1 MRYLYLILIVLTI
14 SSTGFSQKIKIK
26 IDKDKFETFKE
37 RWTLKKHIR
46 KGKSAY
52 KENTFA
58 SYIEAAD
65 HFRNAY
71 EMVQDN
77 APLNFW
83 LGMAYLKSKPKNW
96 AERYI
101 EKAYQADK
109 TIHPKLIYYL
119 AKAKHLNYKFD
130 ESITLINEFKSTLT
144 AEELGYMDEEI
155 KKHLSECRYAKEYIA
170 DTARVF
176 ITRIDE
182 INSKYDDFAPV
193 IPPDGQKMYF
203 TSKRPTEKK
212 EEIYEATGQN
222 VENIF
227 WAGRRGREWNLNGNI
242 SKKINTKENNAVIGL
257 SPNGM
262 QLILFDGKANGGDI
276 LKTEYK
282 NTKWRTPKDSE
293 FGKINSS
300 ARESSATISYDNRAL
315 YFVSDRDD
323 PNKIGGQDIY
333 ISTRAKSNK
342 KWGKPLNAGGTL
354 NSKYDEEGLFLH
366 PSGQVIYFSSKG
378 HTSMGGYD
386 LFKSELQEDGTW
398 GTPENLGYPINTPGD
413 DLFFGITANG
423 RYGYYSSRGR
433 DGQDYDIFEII
444 FLGPEKPLIQS
455 SEDLLIASL
464 AEPITE
470 TVIEK
475 SVEIKTIRLT
485 IVKGKIYDAI
495 TNDPITATIEI
506 SDNDADSVIMT
517 SETGE
522 GGEYLVSLP
531 SGKNYAMT
539 IKAKDYLFHSEN
551 FNIPPATNYQEI
563 IKDIAMNKLAAGTKV
578 ILNNIFFE
586 YGKTVLRTTSYPE
599 LNRVVKLLEAYPK
612 MTIEISGH
620 TDNKGSLAINKKIS
634 EKRAKA
640 VVDYILAQGIE
651 EARLTYKGY
660 AYLQPVATNDT
671 EEGRQ
676 RNRRVEFKIISAK

>member
-1 MRYLYLILIVLTI
+1 MRYIYLLLIIFTVNTA
-14 SSTGFSQKIKIK
+14 GFSQKIKIK
-26 IDKDKFETFKE
+26 IEKEKLETFKE
-37 RWTLKKHIR
+37 RWIIKKHIR
-46 KGKSAY
+46 KGKSAFKEQTFVSY
-52 KENTFA
+52 KE
-58 SYIEAAD
+58 AAE
-65 HFRNAY
+65 HFKSAY
-71 EMVQDN
+71 DMISDN
-77 APLNFW
+77 AALNFW
-83 LGMAYLKSKPKNW
+83 LGLSYLKSVPASK
-96 AERYI
+96 ALIYL
-101 EKAYQADK
+101 EKAYK
-109 TIHPKLIYYL
+109 LNKNVHPDLIYQL
-119 AKAKHLNYKFD
+119 ALAKHLNYQFD
-130 ESITLINEFKSTLT
+130 EAITLLNEYKTTLT
-144 AEELGYMDEEI
+144 AEQLGYMDEKIEKQI
-155 KKHLSECRYAKEYIA
+155 SECRYAKEYVA

-176 ITRIDE
+176 ITDLKS

-193 IPPDGQKMYF
+193 IPPDGKKMYF
-203 TSKRPTEKK
+203 SSKRPSDKK
-212 EEIYEATGQN
+212 AVVYKKTGQY
-222 VENIF
+222 VENIY
-227 WAGRRGREWNLNGNI
+227 WAGKRGREWKLNGNL

-262 QLILFDGKANGGDI
+262 QLLLFNGKSNGGDI

-282 NTKWRTPKDSE
+282 NTKWKTPKDSE
-293 FGKINSS
+293 FGKINSR
-300 ARESSATISYDNRAL
+300 AKESSATIAYDNRSM

-323 PNKIGGQDIY
+323 DNKIGGQDIY

-342 KWGKPLNAGGTL
+342 KWNTPVNAGGTL
-354 NSKYDEEGLFLH
+354 NSKYDEEGVFLH
-366 PSGQVIYFSSKG
+366 PSGQVMYFSSKG

-386 LFKSELQEDGTW
+386 LFKSEKQTDGTW

-433 DGQDYDIFEII
+433 DGEDYDIYEII

-455 SEDLLIASL
+455 SEDLLIASI

-470 TVIEK
+470 TIIEK

-495 TNDPITATIEI
+495 TNDPITAAIEV
-506 SDNDADSVIMT
+506 SDNEADSVIMT

-586 YGKTVLRTTSYPE
+586 YGKTLLRTTSYPE

-612 MTIEISGH
+612 LKIEISGH

-640 VVDYILAQGIE
+640 VVDYLLGKGIVE
-651 EARLTYKGY
+651 SRLTYKGY

>member
-1 MRYLYLILIVLTI
+1 MRYIHLLLIIFTI
-14 SSTGFSQKIKIK
+14 STAGFSQKIKIK
-26 IDKDKFETFKE
+26 VEKEKFETFKE
-37 RWTLKKHIR
+37 RWTMFNHLR

-52 KENTFA
+52 KNQTFA
-58 SYIEAAD
+58 SYIVAAD

-77 APLNFW
+77 AALNYW
-83 LGMAYLKSKPKNW
+83 LGMSYLNSKPKQW

-101 EKAYQADK
+101 EKAYNADK
-109 TIHPKLIYYL
+109 NINPKLIYNL
-119 AKAKHLNYKFD
+119 AKAKQLNYKFD
-130 ESITLINEFKSTLT
+130 ESITLMNEFKSTLN
-144 AEELGYMDEEI
+144 AEQLGYMDQEI
-155 KKHLSECRYAKEYIA
+155 KKHISECRYAKDYIA
-170 DTARVF
+170 DTSRVF
-176 ITRIDE
+176 ITRIEDV
-182 INSKYDDFAPV
+182 NTKYDDFAPV
-193 IPPDGQKMYF
+193 IPPDGKKMYF
-203 TSKRPTEKK
+203 SSKRPSDKK
-212 EEIYEATGQN
+212 EIIYKSTGQF
-222 VENIF
+222 VENIY
-227 WAGRRGREWNLNGNI
+227 WAGKRGREWQLNGNL
-242 SKKINTKENNAVIGL
+242 SKKINTKENNAVVGL

-262 QLILFDGKANGGDI
+262 QLILFDGKSNGGDL
-276 LKTEYK
+276 LKTEYRK
-282 NTKWRTPKDSE
+282 SKWKTPKESE
-293 FGKINSS
+293 FGKINSKS
-300 ARESSATISYDNRAL
+300 KESSATIAYDNRTL

-323 PNKIGGQDIY
+323 DKKIGGKDIY

-342 KWGKPLNAGGTL
+342 NWNKPVNAGGTL
-354 NSKYDEEGLFLH
+354 NSIYDEEGVFLH

-386 LFKSELQEDGTW
+386 LFKSEKQADGTW

-433 DGQDYDIFEII
+433 NGEDFDIYEII

-455 SEDLLIASL
+455 SEDLLIASI

-495 TNDPITATIEI
+495 TNDPITATIEV

-522 GGEYLVSLP
+522 GGEYLVTLP

-612 MTIEISGH
+612 LKIEISGH
-620 TDNKGSLAINKKIS
+620 TDNKGSLAVNKRIS
-634 EKRAKA
+634 ESRAKA
-640 VVDYILAQGIE
+640 VVDYLLGKGIE
-651 EARLTYKGY
+651 ETRLTYKGY

>member
-1 MRYLYLILIVLTI
+1 MKSNVNKNIMRYLYLILIVLTI

-130 ESITLINEFKSTLT
+130 ESITLMNEFKSTLT

-485 IVKGKIYDAI
+485 IVKGKIYD
-495 TNDPITATIEI
+495 
-506 SDNDADSVIMT
+506 
-517 SETGE
+517 
-522 GGEYLVSLP
+522 
-531 SGKNYAMT
+531 
-539 IKAKDYLFHSEN
+539 
-551 FNIPPATNYQEI
+551 
-563 IKDIAMNKLAAGTKV
+563 
-578 ILNNIFFE
+578 
-586 YGKTVLRTTSYPE
+586 
-599 LNRVVKLLEAYPK
+599 
-612 MTIEISGH
+612 
-620 TDNKGSLAINKKIS
+620 
-634 EKRAKA
+634 
-640 VVDYILAQGIE
+640 
-651 EARLTYKGY
+651 
-660 AYLQPVATNDT
+660 
-671 EEGRQ
+671 
-676 RNRRVEFKIISAK
+676 